1 MSGACVT
8 DSFAWA
14 KGCLKRLDTFT
25 VPHTGAQAA
34 GRIHPVKN
42 MRPGPSGCQSNAL
55 IASND
60 DDRGEDDGRV
70 DDGVG
75 APASGAG
82 TVSADMRA
90 RIGPAV
96 DAKCSHP
103 KGIND
108 LLTITIY

>member
-60 DDRGEDDGRV
+60 
-70 DDGVG
+70 GVG
-75 APASGAG
+75 ATASGAG